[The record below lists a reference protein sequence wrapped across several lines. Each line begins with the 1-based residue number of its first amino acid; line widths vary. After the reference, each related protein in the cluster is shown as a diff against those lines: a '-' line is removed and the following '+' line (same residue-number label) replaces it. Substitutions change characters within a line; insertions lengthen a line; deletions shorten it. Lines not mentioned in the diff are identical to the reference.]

1 MNVKLGLTFIF
12 KDEYWFKKITLPAIC
27 ILIPLIGQVVVAGWS
42 LKIAKNVIDG
52 IEEPLPDLDF
62 VEDLK
67 RGIFFL
73 GIQIVYSVPTY
84 LFSSIIVWLSTTL
97 IKNITMSMDEISV
110 LTLLSFIFYTII
122 LIFFTIC
129 AQIAQMNFITKNDFK
144 AAFKLKEIWHLF
156 TANPFDWILVY
167 MIGSLL
173 FFILSPLG
181 LLVCIIGLFFSI
193 TYISAVTSHL
203 TGQAYLRSVQKG
215 QLSANPPE

>member
-67 RGIFFL
+67 RGFFFL
-73 GIQIVYSVPTY
+73 AIQIVYSVPIY
-84 LFSSIIVWLSTTL
+84 LLQSIIVWLSTTL
-97 IKNITMSMDEISV
+97 IQNVSMSIDEMSA
-110 LTLLSFIFYTII
+110 LTLFSFIFYGII
-122 LIFFTIC
+122 LIFFMIC
-129 AQIAQMNFITKNDFK
+129 AQIAQMNFITKNDLT

-167 MIGSLL
+167 VIGTLL

-181 LLVCIIGLFFSI
+181 LLACIIGLFFTI

-215 QLSANPPE
+215 QLSANLPE

>member
-1 MNVKLGLTFIF
+1 
-12 KDEYWFKKITLPAIC
+12 
-27 ILIPLIGQVVVAGWS
+27 
-42 LKIAKNVIDG
+42 
-52 IEEPLPDLDF
+52 
-62 VEDLK
+62 
-67 RGIFFL
+67 
-73 GIQIVYSVPTY
+73 
-84 LFSSIIVWLSTTL
+84 
-97 IKNITMSMDEISV
+97 MDEISV

-129 AQIAQMNFITKNDFK
+129 ALIAQMNFITKNDFK

-181 LLVCIIGLFFSI
+181 LLVCIIGLFFTI

-215 QLSANPPE
+215 QLSANLPE